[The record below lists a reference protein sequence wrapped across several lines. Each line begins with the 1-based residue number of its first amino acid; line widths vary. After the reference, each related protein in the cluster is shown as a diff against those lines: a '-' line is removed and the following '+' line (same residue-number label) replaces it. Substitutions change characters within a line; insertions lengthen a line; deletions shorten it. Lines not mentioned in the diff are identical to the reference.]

1 MLSDPDFG
9 FDDGMEEILSERD
22 TGTNN
27 YSFIPKKP
35 AAAAQKV
42 RVQKGTKN

>member
-1 MLSDPDFG
+1 LLSDPNFG

-22 TGTNN
+22 TGAKN
-27 YSFIPKKP
+27 FKLP
-35 AAAAQKV
+35 AAAQKV